1 MKRILSMVLALM
13 MILGMVPAVSFAAAA
28 AEYTIVEKD
37 PVTLDTSVS
46 YSPWGTPWA
55 SYTWYP
61 MYATADGQ
69 PDSGTWGA
77 WSADSHYAE
86 VVADGYQDAG
96 ALHLKSNSGKNVS
109 VAINACLTVDQTY
122 TIGLWAK
129 GTSNSG
135 RVLASYGNGDFAI
148 IESFQNLGADWTY
161 YEASFTA
168 NLNQFNLMAADW
180 GVTDIYVDNI
190 TIKDANGIDMLQGAG
205 NFYAKKTVSTSSAV
219 TGQYPV
225 TLDTTK
231 IGNSWGSAPGDE
243 WVPFAPTGEFDP
255 AYGFNAWTDTYYC
268 EIVADGYK
276 DAGSL
281 HMVISQN
288 TAVVINAGMVSG
300 EQYTIGMW
308 VKGTAT
314 SNRVLGLYGNGDP
327 AIIGNPEYCG
337 EVAASTVP
345 ADWTYLEKTFTAN
358 TNSVVLHGNGWGP
371 ADIYIDN
378 ITLKNSS
385 GQDLISG
392 YGDFYKTQ
400 SGIQYNVVQEVP
412 VSLIPSDNGT
422 PGAWYNNGSTF
433 VTDAGN
439 ANYIEV
445 VENGCKDA
453 GALHVYQDNVA
464 NNDMSLGVF
473 LGGQAAGNYTV
484 KFNIKGDIGYQDQ
497 PFKFYPFGTESLV
510 SNVSTI
516 LGTTEVADWT
526 EVSYDVAV
534 SSDFFYLIF
543 YFSKYNWETNAY
555 IDNIQLINSSGVD
568 VLNGAGNFYTAKT
581 VSMNSAVTGQYPVTL
596 DTTKIGNSWGSAPGD
611 EWVPFAPTGEF
622 DPAYGFNAWTDT
634 YYCEIVADGYKDAG
648 SLHMVISQNTAVVI
662 NAGMV
667 SGEQYTIG
675 MWVKG
680 TATSNRV
687 LGLYGNGD
695 PAIIGNPEYC
705 GEVAAST
712 VPADWTYLEK
722 TFTANTNSV
731 VLHGNGWGPADIYID
746 NITLKNSSGQDLIS
760 GYGDFYILKN
770 STGEEEEDV
779 SGTNIY
785 GKSALFTGD
794 SISWGSDQRAWA
806 ARIGEKYAM
815 TYVNA
820 SVSGASVSTT
830 RDYRMIEQ
838 LEANKTGSFDYV
850 IMHGPTNDAWDEVN
864 VGTLSESYNVAN
876 YDVATYAGALEELFY
891 YARKYFPDA
900 QLGYIINFRF
910 SSTLNNGLS
919 DMSAYV
925 EMAKQ
930 VCNKWSVPYLDLY
943 NNEELTAALKVGTT
957 VYLPDNVHPN
967 AAGYD
972 ILTPYIANWMN
983 ETVAT
988 QEPPVE
994 PEDPT
999 EPEVEGLAVISNS
1012 VERAYRWYWNG
1023 VTYEETDHSKVEIS
1037 AEGAND
1043 TGSLHIWQ
1051 SAAAPSDTVLGLVTT
1066 MASDLENG
1074 SYTLSMDVKG
1084 TFYNTE
1090 GFYVHP
1096 QYAGLSDEQFAYL
1109 SVNKTLKDA
1118 PGVTDIGGGY
1128 TTDGWINLQWTLPA
1142 NPEDGENGFMFLTLQ
1157 FSKYNVG
1164 EYFIDNIQVLDPN
1177 GNDVLGGAG
1186 SFMDSGSEYFPIIL
1200 PSTGAEI
1207 LNSNTMYYQV
1217 SAGESNVSVSNHV
1230 ESGITCGDQ
1239 NFTVTHNGV
1248 TQAASNKNVTM
1259 QMAPAAEGESIVFA
1273 VTSTAS
1279 SLDVPSGVFEMMQR
1293 AGEFNIYDVKV
1304 TATSCSHSYSDWD
1317 VTAAPTYTVAGSQSK
1332 TCALCGDVV
1341 TEEIPVLANPVTG
1354 WNITLKDNIG
1364 VNFVMALAETDIVT
1378 VTVNGNAVDCTV
1390 ANGKLSIHVAA
1401 AQMMDEIAITVN
1413 GLPLAN
1419 TYSVRKYADKVLADN
1434 SKSACHE
1441 LVKNMLVYGGAAQT
1455 YFGYNTSNLASS
1467 GIEVTAAVPTGEA
1480 AAAISGSVSGI
1491 RFYSA
1496 TLVHETRIAV
1506 RFYFTGSIEGLTF
1519 SQGTPVQKGDLYYVE
1534 ITDICPQDLDQAIA
1548 VSVTN
1553 GADTLTVSY
1562 SALDYI
1568 IRMYAKG
1575 GNSAPLVQALY
1586 GYYLAAE
1593 AYTA

>member
-61 MYATADGQ
+61 MYATTDGQ
-69 PDSGTWGA
+69 PDGGTWGA

-231 IGNSWGSAPGDE
+231 VGNGYGSAPGDE

-327 AIIGNPEYCG
+327 AIIGNSEYCG

-385 GQDLISG
+385 GL
-392 YGDFYKTQ
+392 
-400 SGIQYNVVQEVP
+400 
-412 VSLIPSDNGT
+412 
-422 PGAWYNNGSTF
+422 
-433 VTDAGN
+433 
-439 ANYIEV
+439 
-445 VENGCKDA
+445 
-453 GALHVYQDNVA
+453 
-464 NNDMSLGVF
+464 
-473 LGGQAAGNYTV
+473 
-484 KFNIKGDIGYQDQ
+484 
-497 PFKFYPFGTESLV
+497 
-510 SNVSTI
+510 
-516 LGTTEVADWT
+516 
-526 EVSYDVAV
+526 
-534 SSDFFYLIF
+534 
-543 YFSKYNWETNAY
+543 
-555 IDNIQLINSSGVD
+555 
-568 VLNGAGNFYTAKT
+568 
-581 VSMNSAVTGQYPVTL
+581 
-596 DTTKIGNSWGSAPGD
+596 
-611 EWVPFAPTGEF
+611 
-622 DPAYGFNAWTDT
+622 
-634 YYCEIVADGYKDAG
+634 
-648 SLHMVISQNTAVVI
+648 
-662 NAGMV
+662 
-667 SGEQYTIG
+667 
-675 MWVKG
+675 
-680 TATSNRV
+680 
-687 LGLYGNGD
+687 
-695 PAIIGNPEYC
+695 
-705 GEVAAST
+705 
-712 VPADWTYLEK
+712 
-722 TFTANTNSV
+722 
-731 VLHGNGWGPADIYID
+731 
-746 NITLKNSSGQDLIS
+746 DLIS

-830 RDYRMIEQ
+830 RVYRMIEQ

-999 EPEVEGLAVISNS
+999 EPAVEGLAVISNS

-1023 VTYEETDHSKVEIS
+1023 VTYEETDHSKVEI
-1037 AEGAND
+1037 APYGADDN
-1043 TGSLHIWQ
+1043 GSLHIWQ
-1051 SAAAPSDTVLGLVTT
+1051 SSAAPADTVLGLVTT

-1128 TTDGWINLQWTLPA
+1128 ATDGWINLQWTLPA

-1164 EYFIDNIQVLDPN
+1164 EYFIDNIQILDPD

-1200 PSTGAEI
+1200 PSTGTEI

-1239 NFTVTHNGV
+1239 SFTVTHNGV

-1259 QMAPAAEGESIVFA
+1259 QMTPAREGEPIVFA

-1279 SLDVPSGVFEMMQR
+1279 SLDVPGSAFEMMQR
-1293 AGEFNIYDVKV
+1293 AGEFNIYDVTV
-1304 TATSCSHSYSDWD
+1304 AALGCIHSYGEWV
-1317 VTAAPTYTVAGSQSK
+1317 VTAPTYTATGSQSK

-1364 VNFVMALAETDIVT
+1364 VNFVMALADTDVVA

-1390 ANGKLSIHVAA
+1390 ADGKLSINVAA
-1401 AQMMDEIAITVN
+1401 AQMTDEIAISVN

-1419 TYSVRKYADKVLADN
+1419 TYSVRKYADAILADA
-1434 SKSACHE
+1434 SQSACHE

-1455 YFGYNTSNLASS
+1455 YFGYKTSNLASS

-1480 AAAISGSVSGI
+1480 AMDISGSVSGI
-1491 RFYSA
+1491 QFYGASM
-1496 TLVHETRIAV
+1496 VHENKIAV
-1506 RFYFTGSIEGLTF
+1506 RFYFIGSIEGLNF
-1519 SQGTPVQKGDLYYVE
+1519 SQGTPVQKGDMYYIE
-1534 ITDICPQDLDQAIA
+1534 IADICPQDLDQDI
-1548 VSVTN
+1548 VISVTN
-1553 GADTLTVSY
+1553 GNNTLTVTY

>member
-1 MKRILSMVLALM
+1 MKRIISWVLSLV
-13 MILGMVPAVSFAAAA
+13 MILGMVPAVAFLAVESSA
-28 AEYTIVEKD
+28 AESATYTYVQQK
-37 PVTLDTSVS
+37 PVTLASSDTSAV
-46 YSPWGTPWA
+46 GV
-55 SYTWYP
+55 WY
-61 MYATADGQ
+61 
-69 PDSGTWGA
+69 
-77 WSADSHYAE
+77 
-86 VVADGYQDAG
+86 
-96 ALHLKSNSGKNVS
+96 N
-109 VAINACLTVDQTY
+109 
-122 TIGLWAK
+122 
-129 GTSNSG
+129 
-135 RVLASYGNGDFAI
+135 NGSTF
-148 IESFQNLGADWTY
+148 
-161 YEASFTA
+161 
-168 NLNQFNLMAADW
+168 
-180 GVTDIYVDNI
+180 VT
-190 TIKDANGIDMLQGAG
+190 TE
-205 NFYAKKTVSTSSAV
+205 
-219 TGQYPV
+219 
-225 TLDTTK
+225 
-231 IGNSWGSAPGDE
+231 GSAN
-243 WVPFAPTGEFDP
+243 
-255 AYGFNAWTDTYYC
+255 YI

-276 DAGSL
+276 DAGALHVYQDNVANNDMSIGAFLGGQAAGTYTLKFDVKGALGVYSDQTCKFYVPGFDGQISNLSTKLNTLSVADWTTVTYEGIEISSEFYYLIFSFSKYNWAADIYIDNVQLINASGVNVLGNAGNFCVLEEVTVNCEDTNQWPDASKLDTTTISGAYGGTLTNAWTPMYPTGAADEGTWAAWDNVHYAEISANGYKDAGSL
-281 HMVISQN
+281 HLVSCPGKN
-288 TAVVINAGMVSG
+288 TGIAINAGMTAG
-300 EQYTIGMW
+300 ETYTLGFYA
-308 VKGTAT
+308 KGTVNT
-314 SNRVLGLYGNGDP
+314 GKVLGMYANGDGT
-327 AIIGNPEYCG
+327 I
-337 EVAASTVP
+337 VADTASFG
-345 ADWTYLEKTFTAN
+345 AGWNYYEHTFTADLSQIN
-358 TNSVVLHGNGWGP
+358 LVAADWGYV
-371 ADIYIDN
+371 DIYLDN
-378 ITLKNSS
+378 ITLKNSAGVDLLS
-385 GQDLISG
+385 GC
-392 YGDFYKTQ
+392 GDFYTEETKT
-400 SGIQYNVVQEVP
+400 YYTVMQEKAA
-412 VSLIPSDNGT
+412 SIIPNDNST
-422 PGAWYNNGSTF
+422 VGAWYNNGSTF

-622 DPAYGFNAWTDT
+622 DPAYGFSAWTDT
-634 YYCEIVADGYKDAG
+634 CYSEIVADGYKDAG

-667 SGEQYTIG
+667 AGEQYTIG

-746 NITLKNSSGQDLIS
+746 NVTLKNSSGLDLIS

-820 SVSGASVSTT
+820 AVSGASVSTT
-830 RDYRMIEQ
+830 RVYRMIEQ

-876 YDVATYAGALEELFY
+876 YDVTTYAGALEELFY

-994 PEDPT
+994 PENPT
-999 EPEVEGLAVISNS
+999 EPAVEGLGVISDS
-1012 VERAYRWYWNG
+1012 LERAYRWYWNG

-1037 AEGAND
+1037 AQGAND

-1051 SAAAPSDTVLGLVTT
+1051 SSAAPSDTVLGLVTT
-1066 MASDLENG
+1066 MAHDLESD
-1074 SYTLSMDVKG
+1074 SYTLSMNVKG
-1084 TFYNTE
+1084 VFYNTE

-1096 QYAGLSDEQFAYL
+1096 AYSGLSADQFAYL
-1109 SVNKTLKDA
+1109 NVNNKLATAEGVSSVDGA
-1118 PGVTDIGGGY
+1118 YV
-1128 TTDGWINLQWTLPA
+1128 TDGWINLQWTLPA

-1164 EYFIDNIQVLDPN
+1164 EYYIDNIQVLDPN

-1259 QMAPAAEGESIVFA
+1259 QMTPAREGEPIVFA
-1273 VTSTAS
+1273 ITSTVS
-1279 SLDVPSGVFEMMQR
+1279 SLDIPSGVFEMMQR

-1341 TEEIPVLANPVTG
+1341 TEEIPVLANPVTS

-1364 VNFVMALAETDIVT
+1364 VNFVMALADTDVVT
-1378 VTVNGNAVDCTV
+1378 ATVGGNAVDCTV
-1390 ANGKLSIHVAA
+1390 ADGKLSINVAA
-1401 AQMMDEIAITVN
+1401 AQMMDEIAISVN

-1419 TYSVRKYADKVLADN
+1419 TYSVRKYADTILADD
-1434 SKSACHE
+1434 SKSDCHE

-1455 YFGYNTSNLASS
+1455 YFGYNSDDANLASN
-1467 GIEVTAAVPTGEA
+1467 GITVDAKIPTGEA
-1480 AAAISGSVSGI
+1480 ATDISGSVSGI
-1491 RFYSA
+1491 RFYGAS
-1496 TLVHETRIAV
+1496 LVLKNKIAV

-1519 SQGTPVQKGDLYYVE
+1519 SQGTPDQKGNMYYVE
-1534 ITDICPQDLDQAIA
+1534 IADICPQDLDQDI
-1548 VSVTN
+1548 VISVTN
-1553 GADTLTVSY
+1553 GNDTLTVTY

-1568 IRMYAKG
+1568 IRMYAQG